1 MHDIWW
7 AMTRTWQIEPAF
19 REHALA
25 ELMDSYEAAEK
36 VAVGRSGFKSYADR
50 QTFPIDVNGERFF
63 VKHYRHRTAWW
74 RAVGRSR
81 PRRERNNMA
90 LFDALGVP
98 TTPLAAFGEDRIF
111 GIYDKGGI
119 LVTKGLDDCID
130 MHRLGEHQPHLFRD
144 RVWFDRLSRRLAGL
158 LRRMHGSGFCH
169 NDLNWRN
176 VLVRAEPEFEVF
188 ILDCPSG
195 HRWLQPMLRFRR
207 IKDLAHLDKLG
218 RRYLTRT
225 QRLRFYLNYVQRSRL
240 NPGDKKIVRSI
251 LRRYRKSDSREPRT
265 IYELD

>member
-1 MHDIWW
+1 MS
-7 AMTRTWQIEPAF
+7 RTWQIEPCF
-19 REHALA
+19 REHPLA
-25 ELMDSYEAAEK
+25 ELMDSYEAAENL
-36 VAVGRSGFKSYADR
+36 ALSRSGFKPYADR

-98 TTPLAAFGEDRIF
+98 TTPLAAFGEERIF
-111 GIYDKGGI
+111 GIYDQGGI
-119 LVTKGLDDCID
+119 LVTKGLDNCID
-130 MHRLGEHQPHLFRD
+130 MHRLGEHQPQLFRD
-144 RVWFDRLSRRLAGL
+144 KVWFDRLSRRLAGL

-188 ILDCPSG
+188 ILDCHGDHFVRPGNTDVNTNQFQLRKIAG
-195 HRWLQPMLRFRR
+195 HGIKRNGLADATAGKLRGIDQR
-207 IKDLAHLDKLG
+207 LTHLHLN
-218 RRYLTRT
+218 RYL
-225 QRLRFYLNYVQRSRL
+225 
-240 NPGDKKIVRSI
+240 
-251 LRRYRKSDSREPRT
+251 
-265 IYELD
+265 